1 MKPQGLFRCCV
12 TALLLL
18 TSATAVAQTARI
30 EPADVQAITEASAR
44 DVAALI
50 AQPGF
55 ATAVTSALATR
66 PDGVPL
72 ARVMAR
78 FDPQART
85 QASRRLA
92 AQDRQLRQNKG
103 LPAAGADLLQLRAYV
118 PSGTRLTDVPAAQ
131 LWVAV
136 LPRGD
141 DRHWTTL
148 NAYDRQGRRH
158 TLDARTA
165 PALPVLIVDVDTRT
179 AVEEGMAMVNAG
191 LQARGLQSPDR
202 IRLAAN
208 GSASLDLTRLDRIRL
223 ADDQEPWALGGAEVF
238 AVVSGLQIGAA
249 EPEMATLALP
259 YLDHDNTDYTPGQP
273 LVIWGNYRF
282 DAANV
287 QLFEDD
293 GDTNYQDLL
302 VALTDGVKAA
312 LGAFAPQYAVI
323 ADIAGAILKAMP
335 TAWFANDTDYL
346 DSVYLLQRGQAYTDR
361 MGAANNAKLTL
372 TPVTLT
378 E

>member
-1 MKPQGLFRCCV
+1 MKPQGLFRCCAA
-12 TALLLL
+12 ALLLFA
-18 TSATAVAQTARI
+18 SATASAQATR
-30 EPADVQAITEASAR
+30 ADVQALTDASAR

-55 ATAVTSALATR
+55 AETVTRVLADR
-66 PDGVPL
+66 PDQGVPL

-78 FDPQART
+78 FDPQGRT
-85 QASRRLA
+85 QAARTFA
-92 AQDRQLRQNKG
+92 AQDRQLRLRKG
-103 LPAAGADLLQLRAYV
+103 LPASGANLLQVRAYV
-118 PSGTRLTDVPAAQ
+118 PKGRTLADIPAAQ

-141 DRHWTTL
+141 DRRWTTL
-148 NAYDRQGRRH
+148 TAYDHQGRSH
-158 TLDARTA
+158 PLDARVA
-165 PALPVLIVDVDTRT
+165 PAFPVLIVDIDTRK
-179 AVEEGMAMVNAG
+179 AVEEGMALVNAG
-191 LQARGLQSPDR
+191 LRARGLQSADR
-202 IRLAAN
+202 IAVAAD

-223 ADDQEPWALGGAEVF
+223 NDDQEPWALGDAEVF
-238 AVVSGLQIGAA
+238 AVVSGVQIGAA
-249 EPEMATLALP
+249 APEMATVTLP
-259 YLDHDNTDYTPGQP
+259 WLDDDNTDYTPGQP

-312 LGAFAPQYAVI
+312 LGVFVPEYAIV

-335 TAWFANDTDYL
+335 ATWFANDTDYL
-346 DSVYLLQRGQAYTDR
+346 DSFYLLQRGQGYVDR
-361 MGAANNAKLTL
+361 MGAANNAKVTL
-372 TPVTLT
+372 SPVTLT

>member
-1 MKPQGLFRCCV
+1 MKPQGLFRCCAA
-12 TALLLL
+12 ALLLFA
-18 TSATAVAQTARI
+18 SVAA
-30 EPADVQAITEASAR
+30 ADAAPTDHVHVQALTEASAR

-55 ATAVTSALATR
+55 ADAVTGALADH
-66 PDGVPL
+66 PDQGVPL
-72 ARVMAR
+72 ARILAR
-78 FDPQART
+78 FDPQGRT
-85 QASRRLA
+85 QAARTFA
-92 AQDRQLRQNKG
+92 AKDRQLRLRKG
-103 LPAAGADLLQLRAYV
+103 LPAAGANLLQVRAYV
-118 PSGTRLTDVPAAQ
+118 PKGRTLADIPAAQ

-141 DRHWTTL
+141 DRQWTTL
-148 NAYDRQGRRH
+148 TAYDRQGRSH
-158 TLDARTA
+158 VLDARVA
-165 PALPVLIVDVDTRT
+165 PAFPVLIVDIDTRK
-179 AVEEGMAMVNAG
+179 AVEEGMAVVNAG
-191 LQARGLQSPDR
+191 LRARGLQSADR
-202 IRLAAN
+202 IAVAAD

-223 ADDQEPWALGGAEVF
+223 NDDQEPWALGDAEVF

-249 EPEMATLALP
+249 APEMATVTLP
-259 YLDHDNTDYTPGQP
+259 WLDDDNTDYTPGQP

-312 LGAFAPQYAVI
+312 LGVFVPEYAIV

-335 TAWFANDTDYL
+335 ATWFANDTDYL
-346 DSVYLLQRGQAYTDR
+346 DSFYLLQRGQGYVDR
-361 MGAANNAKLTL
+361 MGAANNAKVTL
-372 TPVTLT
+372 SPVTLT